1 MFSKKEKIERR
12 SWFVLAVGYFAAGYL
27 AVNWISQF
35 RSYYID
41 VSLPVDYSIPFIP
54 VFIFGYTLVYLSML
68 LLYFTMK
75 DMQEFRRAIITVLLV
90 TTVHYIFFLL
100 LPVKINFFRPD
111 ISTVGGFWIEATK
124 FYYFIDKPYNCF
136 PSLHV
141 AYSTLAVM
149 CSWRNHHLMRI
160 IFLVMAVIVAISV
173 VFVKQH
179 YILDVVTGAMS
190 GILLYLLT
198 AATEKYWSPLF
209 NSEAK

>member
-1 MFSKKEKIERR
+1 MFSKKEKIEKRN
-12 SWFVLAVGYFAAGYL
+12 WFFFGIGYFVAGYML
-27 AVNWISQF
+27 VNWISQF

-41 VSLPVDYSIPFIP
+41 VSVPWDYSIPFIP
-54 VFIFGYTLVYLSML
+54 VFIFGYTLVYLSVV

-75 DMQEFRRAIITVLLV
+75 DMQEFRRTIVAYLLI

-100 LPVKINFFRPD
+100 FPVKLDFRAD
-111 ISTVGGFWIEATK
+111 FSGLSGLSVEATK
-124 FYYFIDKPYNCF
+124 LYYFIDKPYNCF

-149 CSWRNHHLMRI
+149 CSWKNHHFMRI
-160 IFLVMAVIVAISV
+160 VFLVMAVIVAISV

-179 YILDVVTGAMS
+179 YMLDVVTGALS

-198 AATEKYWSPLF
+198 AKTEKYWTPLF
-209 NSEAK
+209 TRNNQ